1 MRSKLLGWTIVKGSE
16 TVVIFLLLFSKEKDF
31 FFPLFVSSFFF
42 LSGVDENYSSRSI
55 FVTIQ
60 IDRSDVSFRSML
72 GQVDK
77 SKGKG

>member
-1 MRSKLLGWTIVKGSE
+1 MDDCQGKRNCPPCRHFSSP
-16 TVVIFLLLFSKEKDF
+16 FLEGEGFLFSFVCF
-31 FFPLFVSSFFF
+31 FFFF

-72 GQVDK
+72 GQVGK